1 MPDTDSDTRK
11 HHGPGPTPRGAP
23 GEDRESKRVRV
34 DPGGRVV
41 VPAEFRKALG
51 IRNGQEVLMA
61 LDDGFVRLQ
70 TIDAALER
78 VRVVARRRRMGAT
91 SVVDDFI
98 AGRRA
103 EATKE

>member
-1 MPDTDSDTRK
+1 MPGTENDNWK
-11 HHGPGPTPRGAP
+11 HHDLGPAPRAAS
-23 GEDRESKRVRV
+23 GEDHESKRVRV

-41 VPAEFRKALG
+41 VPAGFRKALG

-78 VRVVARRRRMGAT
+78 VRVIARRRRKGGT

-98 AGRRA
+98 AERRV
-103 EATKE
+103 EAATE